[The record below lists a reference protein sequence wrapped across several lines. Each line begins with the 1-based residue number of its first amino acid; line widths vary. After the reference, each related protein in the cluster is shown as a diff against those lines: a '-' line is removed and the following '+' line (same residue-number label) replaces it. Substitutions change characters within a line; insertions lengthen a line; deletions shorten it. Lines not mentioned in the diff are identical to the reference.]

1 MSQGGVMPTGMQN
14 QTASLKPPTPP
25 TPGMGNQMGGFG
37 GQAMSGTPGGFGMP
51 SGGVGG
57 FGGTAGKP
65 SAPGGQTMPMQ
76 GGQLGQNFPT
86 QQGQFLQNIAQGTAQ
101 SAFGGNQMQQ
111 QAIQGIQPMQN
122 LGGMF
127 GAMSPSTGT
136 SQSAFGGNQMLQ
148 PMQQAALQNN
158 LTQRNQPYQN
168 FGVIPSAGLASLT
181 PQQPQMSGLQHY
193 GPQGRG
199 HQ

>member
-14 QTASLKPPTPP
+14 QTASLKPPTSP

-51 SGGVGG
+51 SGG

-76 GGQLGQNFPT
+76 GSGVGLGAMSPGQLGQLSSMLHSNTAALGAQNIPT
-86 QQGQFLQNIAQGTAQ
+86 QQGQFLQNMMQNGQ
-101 SAFGGNQMQQ
+101 SMQQ
-111 QAIQGIQPMQN
+111 AMPN
-122 LGGMF
+122 LGGLF
-127 GAMSPSTGT
+127 GNVQNAT
-136 SQSAFGGNQMLQ
+136 QSLPGGGLG
-148 PMQQAALQNN
+148 ALS
-158 LTQRNQPYQN
+158 
-168 FGVIPSAGLASLT
+168 GAGGLASLV
-181 PQQPQMSGLQHY
+181 PQQPGLAHY

>member
-51 SGGVGG
+51 SGG

-76 GGQLGQNFPT
+76 GSGVGLGAMSPGQLGQLSSTLHSNTAALGAQNIPT
-86 QQGQFLQNIAQGTAQ
+86 QQGQFLQN
-101 SAFGGNQMQQ
+101 M
-111 QAIQGIQPMQN
+111 MQN
-122 LGGMF
+122 ATQSLPGGGP
-127 GAMSPSTGT
+127 GALSGAGGLT
-136 SQSAFGGNQMLQ
+136 SL
-148 PMQQAALQNN
+148 
-158 LTQRNQPYQN
+158 
-168 FGVIPSAGLASLT
+168 V
-181 PQQPQMSGLQHY
+181 PQQPGLAHY